1 MLSRKYLAGLI
12 PGILVSFSLLA
23 QDEDGIRFNERQQ
36 NGIRSSLDS
45 RYHGV
50 DPGDV
55 QWQLNSQGYFDG
67 SFDYNNR
74 SLTATFDQDGVWRQT
89 SEEIQMTDLSDDLK
103 TSLDT
108 TYREEEIRQINR
120 IETSDNETFYDFS
133 FHGREP
139 VRYDVLGNRVEEDG
153 Y

>member
-50 DPGDV
+50 DHGDV